1 MAEDLTV
8 AFTNPAT
15 KRSAWSLVLASQD
28 QLDTLA
34 EQMPLEVL
42 IRLALRELGDEG
54 LEPFILPFLI
64 SASGQ
69 VRFCDEMVRQGV
81 VERLFEHM
89 DSHAPLKLS
98 LLCNLSRQAS
108 GQEKLLEGDGRCA
121 ARLAS
126 WMAREQCELVAQ
138 VLANLATLDA
148 GRTFL
153 ASNGQKFLQFL
164 SLFID
169 VVGVRGIQA
178 TKVLV
183 TMIQSGEDFTA
194 ETCAAAIK
202 RIKEV
207 FQVRYDLPPANLS
220 IEQILSDQ
228 LVLPFPVD
236 EGDEGLQQVV
246 DLLGSLCR
254 CADTLEQ
261 VQTLEKE
268 LCALF
273 QGLYLCGKASC
284 LRELK
289 ALLEIVHCAIVVPV
303 S

>member
-1 MAEDLTV
+1 M
-8 AFTNPAT
+8 
-15 KRSAWSLVLASQD
+15 LASEN

-69 VRFCDEMVRQGV
+69 VRLCDEMVRQGV
-81 VERLFEHM
+81 VERLFENM
-89 DSHAPLKLS
+89 DSHVPLKL
-98 LLCNLSRQAS
+98 LLVCNLSRQGS
-108 GQEKLLEGDGRCA
+108 GQEKLLEGDGRYT

-126 WMAREQCELVAQ
+126 WVSREKHELAAQ

-169 VVGVRGIQA
+169 VTGVRGIQA

-183 TMIQSGEDFTA
+183 TMLESGQDFSP
-194 ETCAAAIK
+194 ETCTAALK

-207 FQVRYDLPPANLS
+207 LETRYMLSPPS
-220 IEQILSDQ
+220 FTVEQILSDQ
-228 LVLPFPVD
+228 LVLPTVQD
-236 EGDEGLQQVV
+236 EPDEGLQQVV

-254 CADTLEQ
+254 DADCLEQ
-261 VQTLEKE
+261 VQTLETD

-273 QGLYLCGKASC
+273 QCLYLGGKASC
-284 LRELK
+284 LRSLK
-289 ALLEIVHCAIVVPV
+289 ILLEVVHCAMVVP
-303 S
+303 SS

>member
-1 MAEDLTV
+1 MEEDLSR

-15 KRSAWSLVLASQD
+15 KRSAWSLVLASED
-28 QLDTLA
+28 QLDALA

-64 SASGQ
+64 SASSQTQLCG
-69 VRFCDEMVRQGV
+69 EMVTQGV

-89 DSHAPLKLS
+89 DSHVPLKLS
-98 LLCNLSRQAS
+98 LLCNLSRQNS
-108 GQEKLLEGDGRCA
+108 GQEKLLEGDGRYA

-126 WMAREQCELVAQ
+126 WIPREQCELTTQ
-138 VLANLATLDA
+138 VLANLASLEA

-153 ASNGQKFLQFL
+153 ASNAQKFLQFL

-169 VVGVRGIQA
+169 VTGIRGVQA
-178 TKVLV
+178 CKVLL
-183 TMIQSGEDFTA
+183 TMLQSGQDFST

-207 FQVRYDLPPANLS
+207 FHTRYPLS
-220 IEQILSDQ
+220 PSTLTPEQILSDK
-228 LVLPFPVD
+228 LVLPSDLGEP
-236 EGDEGLQQVV
+236 DEGLQQVI
-246 DLLGSLCR
+246 DLLTHLCHN
-254 CADTLEQ
+254 ADSLEQ
-261 VQTLEKE
+261 VQTLESD
-268 LCALF
+268 LCSLF
-273 QGLYLCGKASC
+273 QGLYLSGQAGC
-284 LRELK
+284 LGALRT
-289 ALLEIVHCAIVVPV
+289 LLEVVHCAIVVP

>member
-1 MAEDLTV
+1 MDEDLSL

-15 KRSAWSLVLASQD
+15 KRSAWSLVLASEN

-69 VRFCDEMVRQGV
+69 GRLCDEMVRQGV
-81 VERLFEHM
+81 VERLFENM
-89 DSHAPLKLS
+89 DSHVPLKL
-98 LLCNLSRQAS
+98 LLVCNLSRQGS
-108 GQEKLLEGDGRCA
+108 GQEKLLEGDGRYT

-126 WMAREQCELVAQ
+126 WVSREKYELAAQ

-169 VVGVRGIQA
+169 VTGVRGIQA

-183 TMIQSGEDFTA
+183 TMLESGQDFTP
-194 ETCAAAIK
+194 ETCTAAIK

-207 FQVRYDLPPANLS
+207 FQTRYMLSPPS
-220 IEQILSDQ
+220 FTVEQILSDQ
-228 LVLPFPVD
+228 LVLPSVQD
-236 EGDEGLQQVV
+236 EPDEGLQQVV

-254 CADTLEQ
+254 DADCLEQ
-261 VQTLEKE
+261 VQTLETE

-273 QGLYLCGKASC
+273 QCLYLGGKASC
-284 LRELK
+284 LRSLK
-289 ALLEIVHCAIVVPV
+289 ILLEVVHCAVVVP